1 MKCKVDDI
9 YSVIIL
15 LDLQY
20 NQNLI
25 IMKEIILTLVLTVTC
40 SQLAISQS
48 PWTREKGKAYV
59 QLGFTGLFYDEIK
72 LDGKNEILPND
83 YSDVTLQGYAEYG
96 ITNKLEAQLI
106 VPFKSVGYQ
115 SKLGSV
121 SESLSGLG
129 NVSLGLKYKIYDK
142 KWKISTGLMYTA
154 NSITKDAAI
163 ELTTGFNAN
172 TFLPYLVA
180 GSSSG
185 KWYYFANLGYG
196 YMDNDYSDYFKATFE
211 VGYEIIKKGHLIF
224 VFDTRNIVSK
234 EDAYDNG
241 AFQWP
246 SNLDRQTYNAVG
258 IKGNYEFKKDKFGAN
273 FAIIGATGIDNAPLA
288 PTLNFGLYTKL

>member
-1 MKCKVDDI
+1 MKKV
-9 YSVIIL
+9 IL
-15 LDLQY
+15 
-20 NQNLI
+20 I
-25 IMKEIILTLVLTVTC
+25 SIVTLVFT
-40 SQLAISQS
+40 QLASAQS

-72 LDGKNEILPND
+72 LDGKNVILPND

-106 VPFKSVGYQ
+106 VPFKSVSYE

-129 NVSLGLKYKIYDK
+129 NVSLGLKYKLYDK
-142 KWKISTGLMYTA
+142 KWKISSGLMYTA
-154 NSITKDAAI
+154 NSITKDADI
-163 ELTTGFNAN
+163 GLTTGFNAN

-185 KWYYFANLGYG
+185 KWYYYANLGYG
-196 YMDNDYSDYFKATFE
+196 YMDNDYSDFFRASFE
-211 VGYEIIKKGHLIF
+211 VGYEVIKSGHLMFIL
-224 VFDTRNIVSK
+224 DTRNIVSK
-234 EDAYDNG
+234 ESAFDNDVN
-241 AFQWP
+241 QWP
-246 SNLDRQTYNAVG
+246 SYLDRQTYNAIG

-273 FAIIGATGIDNAPLA
+273 FAIIGATGIDNAALA